1 MVKFGTRD
9 LFWLIVVA
17 ALVVVLFTNMFA
29 FRRAKREMREK
40 YQTQLL
46 LLEEE
51 VASLK
56 VRATP

>member
-40 YQTQLL
+40 YQTQIL